1 MSQQLKDLRKEL
13 KLTQSEFGEK
23 IGVTG
28 AAISDIEKGRRKLID
43 RNISLICEKFHV
55 NEEWL
60 RYGTGDKYRFDD
72 LPTDELAVAL
82 ATIEK
87 EQYEKIKSLLITYSK
102 LDNNG
107 KKVINDFLELVIKE
121 QKNRE

>member
-1 MSQQLKDLRKEL
+1 LSQQLKNLRKEL

-60 RYGTGDKYRFDD
+60 RYGIGEKYKFDD
-72 LPTDELAVAL
+72 LPTDELATAL

-87 EQYEKIKSLLITYSK
+87 EQFEKIKSLLITYSK

-107 KKVINDFLELVIKE
+107 KKVVNDFLDLIIKE
-121 QKNRE
+121 QKK

>member
-1 MSQQLKDLRKEL
+1 MSQQLKNLRKEL

-60 RYGTGDKYRFDD
+60 RYGTGDKYKFDD
-72 LPTDELAVAL
+72 LPTDELATAL

-102 LDNNG
+102 LDTNN
-107 KKVINDFLELVIKE
+107 KKVVNDFLELILNE
-121 QKNRE
+121 QKK

>member
-1 MSQQLKDLRKEL
+1 MSQQLKNLRKEL

-43 RNISLICEKFHV
+43 RNISLICQKFHV

-60 RYGTGDKYRFDD
+60 RYGTGEKYKFDD
-72 LPTDELAVAL
+72 LPTDELATAL
-82 ATIEK
+82 AIIEK
-87 EQYEKIKSLLITYSK
+87 EQFEKIKSLLITYSK

-107 KKVINDFLELVIKE
+107 KKVVNDFLDLIIKE
-121 QKNRE
+121 QKK

>member
-1 MSQQLKDLRKEL
+1 MSQQLKNLRKEL

-60 RYGTGDKYRFDD
+60 RYGTGDKYKFDD
-72 LPTDELAVAL
+72 LPTDELATAL
-82 ATIEK
+82 AIIEK

-107 KKVINDFLELVIKE
+107 KKVVNDFLELILNEHK
-121 QKNRE
+121 K